1 MDEEKRFQVGVGHFD
16 GYNYIQDIVPARIT
30 SSLSSDIDWAV
41 GFQAG
46 YGNLSLALS
55 KKIKGQGKDDY
66 FSFDYLAAGFGGGYS
81 FNLVPY
87 HRQPTG
93 DRDKGLRNLTIFAR
107 TRTMA
112 SESPSGSTLGAMNRV
127 CAVPMT
133 ALRLMQAKSR
143 ALLRSFRA

>member
-1 MDEEKRFQVGVGHFD
+1 MQLNRILMTLAAAVTLL
-16 GYNYIQDIVPARIT
+16 VPARIT

-41 GFQAG
+41 GVQVG

-55 KKIKGQGKDDY
+55 KRIKGQGMDDY
-66 FSFDYLAAGFGGGYS
+66 FSFDYLAAGFCGGYS

-107 TRTMA
+107 TRTVA

-133 ALRLMQAKSR
+133 ALNLMQARSR
-143 ALLRSFRA
+143 AL